1 MKTITEYINI
11 QAKQESINEASVLKS
26 VLGDLF
32 GAFKDGFK
40 AIVGT
45 MKEEGT
51 MAKTALIVQATALKD
66 IKDENE
72 RKQANDLINSYS
84 GKNSDEIIAI
94 NIEYLE
100 KHNNPK
106 SKFNTS
112 LIYLTYKM
120 CEKSKN
126 EETKK
131 KTEQLKELLEKQD
144 PSNKK
149 EVLDEIKEVEK
160 KNPSETT
167 QEKTPEKT
175 PEKTQETTQETTQEK
190 TEEKP
195 EDTEAKEKIEQE
207 IEDIK
212 DKSLDNLL
220 DIDNKELVNAIWYA
234 LDMNSEEFD
243 KLTNDDIAGIASM
256 LIGAK
261 MLNDNEKLSEIC
273 DKFGIDKE
281 NTGLQKALEKFNK
294 KEE

>member
-1 MKTITEYINI
+1 MKTISEYINI
-11 QAKQESINEASVLKS
+11 QVKQESINEASVLRS

-84 GKNSDEIIAI
+84 GKNSDEIIAT

-100 KHNNPK
+100 KHNDPK

-149 EVLDEIKEVEK
+149 EVLDEIKKVEQE
-160 KNPSETT
+160 NPSETT
-167 QEKTPEKT
+167 QEKTPE
-175 PEKTQETTQETTQEK
+175 TTQEK
-190 TEEKP
+190 TPETTPEKQ

-220 DIDNKELVNAIWYA
+220 EIDNKELVDAIWYA
-234 LDMNSEEFD
+234 LDMNSEDFD

-281 NTGLQKALEKFNK
+281 NKGLQKALEKFNK